1 MSCSHAAGS
10 RLLSAFAL
18 GRAGRDRHDLAKKAE
33 RALFAIVLSTVA
45 LIMCFGVLMFR

>member
-1 MSCSHAAGS
+1 
-10 RLLSAFAL
+10 LLW
-18 GRAGRDRHDLAKKAE
+18 GGPVVTEHDLAKKAE